1 MAAYRELCYATRLPI
16 RSLFS
21 PKQRAR
27 ILMKGAH
34 APGRYAA
41 GNLLRRCSTSNSG
54 KQTFNQTKSNYSTS
68 QEADEPFSS
77 EEEQSE
83 ESDTAAVRQLV
94 LNSALE
100 FVPAFGWSVDA
111 LSEGARAEGL
121 PGVAHGMFPRGG
133 GDLVHHFV
141 KECNAQLAEKLAR
154 EVQEETA
161 EEEQGGK
168 RGRRAVPLIRDALE
182 ARLRMIIPFIEQ
194 WPQAMALMVV
204 PSNTKEHF
212 SNLSQLM
219 DDIWYH
225 AGDRSVDFNWYTKRV
240 ALLAIY
246 KSAELTLVQDKST
259 DFQET
264 WMFIDR
270 RLADFSRMYKLRSD
284 IDHTVGSL
292 SSLMTAAYT
301 VGRNVAGVNNRN
313 R

>member
-1 MAAYRELCYATRLPI
+1 MAAYRELRYATRLPI

-21 PKQRAR
+21 PKQRAQ
-27 ILMKGAH
+27 ILMKGAQ

-41 GNLLRRCSTSNSG
+41 GNLLRQCSTSNSG
-54 KQTFNQTKSNYSTS
+54 KQTFNQTQSNYSTS

-161 EEEQGGK
+161 EQEQGGK
-168 RGRRAVPLIRDALE
+168 RRRRAVPLIRDALE

-284 IDHTVGSL
+284 IDQTVGSL

-301 VGRNVAGVNNRN
+301 VGRNIAGVNNRN